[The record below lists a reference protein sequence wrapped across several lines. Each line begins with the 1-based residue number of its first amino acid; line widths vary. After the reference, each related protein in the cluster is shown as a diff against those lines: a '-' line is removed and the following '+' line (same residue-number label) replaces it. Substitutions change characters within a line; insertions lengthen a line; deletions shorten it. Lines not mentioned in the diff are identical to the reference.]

1 MEASDGQKNY
11 NTFTMRKRE
20 HLGADYSATSL
31 NDDIESPARPL
42 FSPSSRAKTQKTR
55 KYLDKEDEIYFVLS
69 LNNLPNETLYNIFTY
84 LHLSDLPSVALV
96 IPPSID

>member
-20 HLGADYSATSL
+20 WLGADYSARSL

-42 FSPSSRAKTQKTR
+42 FSSSSRAKPRTK
-55 KYLDKEDEIYFVLS
+55 LAKEDEIYFALS
-69 LNNLPNETLYNIFTY
+69 VNALPNETLYNIFTC
-84 LHLSDLPSVALV
+84 LNLSDLPSVSMV
-96 IPPSID
+96 IPP